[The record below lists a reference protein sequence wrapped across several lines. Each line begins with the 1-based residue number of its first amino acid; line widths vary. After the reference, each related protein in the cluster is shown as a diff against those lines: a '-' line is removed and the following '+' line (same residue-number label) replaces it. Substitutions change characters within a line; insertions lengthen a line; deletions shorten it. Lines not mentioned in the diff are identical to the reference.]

1 MKKTVIALA
10 LFGFL
15 GGATIAHAEET
26 IGEKATATGHDVK
39 RAAKKG
45 VNRTKEAFCAE
56 GDVKCLKD
64 KASNRV
70 GEGVDATKDKASE
83 VKNKVD

>member
-1 MKKTVIALA
+1 MKKIVIALA

-15 GGATIAHAEET
+15 GATAHAEET
-26 IGEKATATGHDVK
+26 MGEKAKATTNDVK
-39 RAAKKG
+39 RGVKKG

-64 KASNRV
+64 KAANRIE
-70 GEGVDATKDKASE
+70 EGVDATKDKAKE
-83 VKNKVD
+83 VKNNVD

>member
-26 IGEKATATGHDVK
+26 IGEKATATGHDAK
-39 RAAKKG
+39 RAMKKG
-45 VNRTKEAFCAE
+45 SHRVKEAVCAE
-56 GDVKCLKD
+56 GDMKCLKD
-64 KASNRV
+64 KAANRV
-70 GEGVDATKDKASE
+70 EEAGDATKDKAKE

>member
-1 MKKTVIALA
+1 MKKIVIALA

-15 GGATIAHAEET
+15 GATAHAAET
-26 IGEKATATGHDVK
+26 MGEKATATGHDAK
-39 RAAKKG
+39 RAVKKG

-56 GDVKCLKD
+56 GDAKCLKD
-64 KASNRV
+64 KAANRV
-70 GEGVDATKDKASE
+70 EEGVDYTKDKAKE

>member
-1 MKKTVIALA
+1 MKQIVLA

-15 GGATIAHAEET
+15 GTAAHAEESM
-26 IGEKATATGHDVK
+26 GEKAKATTNDAT
-39 RAAKKG
+39 RAVKKG

-64 KASNRV
+64 KAANRV
-70 GEGVDATKDKASE
+70 EEGTDYTKDKAKE

>member
-1 MKKTVIALA
+1 MKKIVIALA

-15 GGATIAHAEET
+15 GAAAHAEET
-26 IGEKATATGHDVK
+26 MGEKAGATAHDAK
-39 RAAKKG
+39 RAVKKG

-56 GDVKCLKD
+56 GDAKCLKD
-64 KASNRV
+64 KAANRV
-70 GEGVDATKDKASE
+70 EEGVDYTKDKAKE

>member
-1 MKKTVIALA
+1 MKKIVIAMA

-15 GGATIAHAEET
+15 GAAAHAEET
-26 IGEKATATGHDVK
+26 MGEKATAVGHDAK

-56 GDVKCLKD
+56 GDAKCLAK
-64 KASNRV
+64 KAGNRV
-70 GEGVDATKDKASE
+70 EEGADAAKDKASE